1 MGQRLGIPK
10 NDWSIE
16 TFFVGNQR
24 SGLKEAHTDVYVQ
37 SMEQGELMRTLR
49 SQIAGN
55 KNNYYNDGNLCPFTH
70 LVTQMSTWW
79 IIVDHRGCRD
89 DCRRHEGRGAEALR
103 C

>member
-37 SMEQGELMRTLR
+37 SVEQGALMR

-55 KNNYYNDGNLCPFTH
+55 KLITITITKEFSVH
-70 LVTQMSTWW
+70 SRTW
-79 IIVDHRGCRD
+79 
-89 DCRRHEGRGAEALR
+89 
-103 C
+103 